1 MKDNSNEV
9 SGIAFVGSILVGI
22 GLGMLYGRTGVGA
35 LLGIGVGF
43 ILMATIKALVSS
55 KHR

>member
-35 LLGIGVGF
+35 LLGIGAGF